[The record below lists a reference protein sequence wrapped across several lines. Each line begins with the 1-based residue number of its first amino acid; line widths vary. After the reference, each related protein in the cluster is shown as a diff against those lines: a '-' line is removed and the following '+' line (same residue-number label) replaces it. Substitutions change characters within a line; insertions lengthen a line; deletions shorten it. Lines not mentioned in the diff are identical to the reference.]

1 MWCLSVYLGY
11 IFVPTLRF
19 ATALG
24 YFMCTARRTQCRSL
38 TDRTFGP
45 ASLLIR
51 WWVTYEPASSLGPQ
65 LCETTSHLISQ
76 PGCCSHYAVQQIYE
90 MWWTNISN
98 KIGTLKLC
106 WQYHRDFVSYSIMIH
121 KHTKSGTKRLNNS
134 VCMGLLGT
142 QTPSFWPWRQQ
153 PNLLHETLSVH
164 EPTKFVSKEFNT
176 LATTGL
182 TYKYSLRIICHA
194 LTVKSQGRSRCLCC
208 KLDASGFFDL
218 Q

>member
-65 LCETTSHLISQ
+65 LCKTTSHPISQ

-90 MWWTNISN
+90 LWWTNISN

-106 WQYHRDFVSYSIMIH
+106 WQYHRDFVCHTLLWYTSIP
-121 KHTKSGTKRLNNS
+121 S
-134 VCMGLLGT
+134 LGQKGWIIQYVWDCWALKPHHFDLGDSDPT
-142 QTPSFWPWRQQ
+142 FYMKLCQYMNQPS
-153 PNLLHETLSVH
+153 LV
-164 EPTKFVSKEFNT
+164 
-176 LATTGL
+176 
-182 TYKYSLRIICHA
+182 
-194 LTVKSQGRSRCLCC
+194 VKSSIL
-208 KLDASGFFDL
+208 
-218 Q
+218 